1 VTGGLSKGKVYLV
14 GAGPGDPKLIT
25 LRGLECIRMCDV
37 IVYDRLASPRLLMHV
52 KPGAERIYVGKLPD
66 RHTMKQEE
74 INRILVEQALQGK
87 IVTRLKGGDPTVFGR
102 GGEEAEALRREGI
115 EFEIV
120 PGVTSAIAVPAYAG
134 IPVTHRDLASSVS
147 IITGHEN
154 PEKLDEL
161 IQWDRVTNATGTLVF
176 LMGVARIGHIA
187 RQLIR
192 HGRPPGTPIALIR
205 WGTTAN
211 QRTLVGTLADIED
224 KVKAAGFEPPAVI
237 VVGDVVRQRDKLMWY
252 EKRPLFGAR
261 VLVTRAQAQAGTL
274 SQRIEELGGE
284 PIEYP
289 AIETRMP
296 EGAAAEAAI
305 GEALAAAETYD
316 HLIFTSV
323 NGVRFFL
330 EWLRRFGQDIR
341 RFHRARIAAVGPKT
355 AEALREIGLAP
366 AALPE
371 TFHAEGLLDSM
382 RGTVRPGQR
391 ALLPRGDLARKSL
404 PEALRGLGVTPV
416 EIDVYETVPAGG
428 GEDILDLLR
437 EGGIH
442 IVTFTSASTVRNLI
456 GRLRNAGVG
465 DPAALLGRTAVASI
479 GPLTSAAARE
489 AGLTVAIE
497 PPESTIDALTAAIA
511 AYWAERRPV

>member
-1 VTGGLSKGKVYLV
+1 MTGALSRGKVYLV

-37 IVYDRLASPRLLMHV
+37 IVYDRLASPRLLSHL

-74 INRILVEQALQGK
+74 INRILIEQALRGK

-161 IQWDRVTNATGTLVF
+161 IRWDRVTNAAGTLVF

-192 HGRPPGTPIALIR
+192 HGRPPDTKVALIR
-205 WGTTAN
+205 WGTTAD
-211 QRTLVGTLADIED
+211 QRTLVGTLADIGE

-237 VVGDVVRQRDKLMWY
+237 VVGDVVGKREQLMWY
-252 EKRPLFGAR
+252 EHRPLFGAR
-261 VLVTRAQAQAGTL
+261 VLVTRARAQAGTL
-274 SQRIEELGGE
+274 SQKIEELGGE
-284 PIEYP
+284 PVEYP
-289 AIETRMP
+289 AIETRLP
-296 EGAAAEAAI
+296 EGESAEAAI
-305 GEALAAAETYD
+305 REALEAAETYD

-323 NGVRFFL
+323 NGVRYFL

-341 RFHRARIAAVGPKT
+341 RFHRARVAAVGPKT
-355 AEALREIGLAP
+355 GEALREIGLMP
-366 AALPE
+366 AELPE
-371 TFHAEGLLDSM
+371 TFHAEGLLESM
-382 RGTVRPGQR
+382 RSHVRSGQR

-404 PEALRGLGVTPV
+404 PEALRALGVEPV
-416 EIDVYETVPAGG
+416 EIDVYETVPAAG
-428 GEDILDLLR
+428 GEDIVEMLR
-437 EGGIH
+437 EGRIH

-456 GRLRNAGVG
+456 GRLRGLGPDNPVE
-465 DPAALLGRTAVASI
+465 LLGKTAVASI

-489 AGLTVAIE
+489 AGLSVAIE
-497 PPESTIDALTAAIA
+497 PPESTIDALVAAIA
-511 AYWAERRPV
+511 AYWAGRRPV